1 MLSMNHQVV
10 SSPKSDTNW
19 AMESRQR
26 LCNSLNEFS
35 SMASASLETAELP
48 PSFSLLVL
56 PKKGD
61 SKHPGLPPHDAMS
74 GAPITSS
81 SIPLRSAEH

>member
-1 MLSMNHQVV
+1 
-10 SSPKSDTNW
+10 
-19 AMESRQR
+19 
-26 LCNSLNEFS
+26 
-35 SMASASLETAELP
+35 MASASLETTELP